1 MSERRVRFEADMM
14 PLLGAVHRLARR
26 LAQGP
31 ADAADLLQD
40 AMLRAYRGFD
50 GFVPGTNRKA
60 WLLKI
65 TYSVFVNRYRLS
77 RREPEPLPDEELE
90 RRFEQAVGMHGEP
103 DALDRLDRGAWGT
116 GAEVDTALRQL
127 PEPFLSAVLLVDL
140 EELTYEEAAA
150 VLECPVGTVR
160 SRLFRA
166 RKHLFAALQGYARER
181 GYLKGG
187 AP

>member
-1 MSERRVRFEADMM
+1 TV
-14 PLLGAVHRLARR
+14 
-26 LAQGP
+26 
-31 ADAADLLQD
+31 
-40 AMLRAYRGFD
+40 LRSRATAPR
-50 GFVPGTNRKA
+50 
-60 WLLKI
+60 
-65 TYSVFVNRYRLS
+65 S
-77 RREPEPLPDEELE
+77 RRPAPGPHTTWTLEFPFKQAPARPREPAAP
-90 RRFEQAVGMHGEP
+90 
-103 DALDRLDRGAWGT
+103 DRLDRGAWGT

-160 SRLFRA
+160 SRLFRG